1 MIIVE
6 IVNIGIDI
14 RLIPITIVIRDQTPK
29 TINNVGHN
37 IVINSHPTKG
47 VHWFLVI
54 NRDNTKS
61 YYFDRFGVETMPTFL
76 LKIIN

>member
-1 MIIVE
+1 M
-6 IVNIGIDI
+6 
-14 RLIPITIVIRDQTPK
+14 RDQTPK

-37 IVINSHPTKG
+37 IVINLHPTNG

-76 LKIIN
+76 ELKQCQKNNKLGSDKRIQE

>member
-14 RLIPITIVIRDQTPK
+14 RLIPIKIVMRDQTSK

-37 IVINSHPTKG
+37 IVINLHPTNG
-47 VHWFLVI
+47 VHWFLVM
-54 NRDNTKS
+54 NQDNTKS
-61 YYFDRFGVETMPTFL
+61 Y
-76 LKIIN
+76 